1 MAERRDTMGFFTK
14 RREKKENPPKKRIV
28 SGDIIVFDRNECIQC
43 GTCCDECPMAAVAMD
58 DGNYPV
64 LDDSACIEWD
74 ICVSQCPVKAIRKND
89 TE

>member
-1 MAERRDTMGFFTK
+1 
-14 RREKKENPPKKRIV
+14 
-28 SGDIIVFDRNECIQC
+28 
-43 GTCCDECPMAAVAMD
+43 MAADGMD
-58 DGNYPV
+58 DENYPV